1 MKYSHRLVV
10 MLLLAE
16 SLRAGAAV
24 PLSQAVTLDQPVRA
38 RDEVL
43 TLSIM
48 NPPADVKEDKR
59 WVRLERDA
67 QTFVLVAQYSAP
79 DKDHDRGTV
88 SVQLTPPPDP
98 NAAAGAPPPE
108 LPLGDYTVVAE
119 LNDTPYPPVQK
130 LKIAPPGNPSVHL
143 EPFSPA
149 TADHTGRAF
158 FSDSMDA
165 ISKSAKPEPVVS
177 LALRGSGFQISNHKS
192 DNRILINNIA
202 QEIEWGDCSKPDLG
216 VAGSPVPRKVIAQAI
231 SPTELDLCRLPVPAN
246 GQILIRAGLGDDFS
260 DPQLF
265 RVFSMGKWSV
275 TTRAALVALA
285 LALLPLLLLSFLP
298 RGSRIERQS
307 YKLRLL
313 FLDPETDTYSLS
325 KLQFYLWTV
334 AALFGY
340 AYLFISRV
348 FVQHGDW
355 PDIPGNL
362 PGIIAIAAGTSVSSQ
377 FITVAKGSKGSGP
390 MYPGFADLITSGG
403 VVAPDRVQMLLW
415 TFFGVG
421 AFIVCVVR
429 LYPGTVDSLPT
440 IPDGLMYLMG
450 LSSAGYLGG
459 KLARKAGPVISEID
473 ITPPDP
479 DDVVISGADQGPPP
493 PGPNLLAAID
503 SATGGMNALKKP
515 ANANAN
521 AAIAAV
527 SKAIAAAS
535 TAQTLANFDS
545 LLTTLAQL
553 RSTAEQA
560 ASQASQDYSQASAE
574 ARATAA
580 LDANTAQG
588 AAALLQDFS
597 ADITSAIAVAA
608 AAAAPLQPP
617 PGPGLSARTVIVRG
631 TNLSSEA
638 LLEIDNVDFPYRM
651 LVNSEGKQ
659 LPDVLI
665 RDDSDPQMAR
675 ALRFTIDPSRL
686 AEQDLVQLRKWFTA
700 KGPHSFTLTNP
711 DGQAAELGFSLPP
724 GTAQK

>member
-1 MKYSHRLVV
+1 
-10 MLLLAE
+10 MLLLVE
-16 SLRAGAAV
+16 SLHAGAAV

-48 NPPADVKEDKR
+48 NPPADVKEDQR
-59 WVRLERDA
+59 WVRLERDG
-67 QTFVLVAQYSAP
+67 QTFVIAAQYLAP
-79 DKDHDRGTV
+79 DKEHDRGTV
-88 SVQLTPPPDP
+88 SVQLTPPPEAS
-98 NAAAGAPPPE
+98 AAAGAHAPE

-119 LNDTPYPPVQK
+119 LNDTPYPPAQK

-149 TADHTGRAF
+149 TADHTARAF
-158 FSDSMDA
+158 FSDSMDV
-165 ISKSAKPEPVVS
+165 ISKAAKAEPVVS
-177 LALRGSGFQISNHKS
+177 VALRGAGFQTGNHSS

-202 QEIEWGDCSKPDLG
+202 QDIEWGDCSKPDLG
-216 VAGSPVPRKVIAQAI
+216 GAGSPVPRRVIAQAV
-231 SPTELDLCRLPVPAN
+231 SSSELDLCRLTVPAN
-246 GQILIRAGLGDDFS
+246 GQILIRAGLGDDFTE
-260 DPQLF
+260 PQLF
-265 RVFSMGKWSV
+265 RVFSLGKWAV
-275 TTRAALVALA
+275 TVRAAIIALA

-298 RGSRIERQS
+298 RGSRIEHQS

-340 AYLFISRV
+340 AYLFISKV
-348 FVQHGDW
+348 FVQNGDW
-355 PDIPGNL
+355 PDIPGTL

-377 FITVAKGSKGSGP
+377 FITVSKGSKGSGP
-390 MYPGFADLITSGG
+390 IYPGFADLITSGG

-421 AFIVCVVR
+421 AFIVSIVH

-459 KLARKAGPVISEID
+459 KLARKAGPVINEID
-473 ITPPDP
+473 IAPPDP
-479 DDVVISGADQGPPP
+479 DEVVISVADQGPPP
-493 PGPNLLAAID
+493 AGPNLTAAIN
-503 SATGGMNALKKP
+503 SATTGMSALQQP
-515 ANANAN
+515 ANASAI
-521 AAIAAV
+521 AAIGAV

-535 TAQTLANFDS
+535 TAQTLANFDN
-545 LLTTLAQL
+545 LLITLAQL

-560 ASQASQDYSQASAE
+560 ATQASQDYSQASQE
-574 ARATAA
+574 ARTAA
-580 LDANTAQG
+580 AQDANTAQS

-617 PGPGLSARTVIVRG
+617 PGPGLSTRTIILRG

-638 LLEIDNVDFPYRM
+638 LLEIDNLDFPYRM
-651 LVNSEGKQ
+651 LVNSDGKQ

-700 KGPHSFTLTNP
+700 KGQHTFTLTNP

>member
-1 MKYSHRLVV
+1 MKYSRRLVV

-16 SLRAGAAV
+16 SVRAGAAV
-24 PLSQAVTLDQPVRA
+24 PLSQDVTLDQPIRA

-43 TLSIM
+43 TLSITK
-48 NPPADVKEDKR
+48 PPAQVTQAR
-59 WVRLERDA
+59 VSLERDA
-67 QTFVLVAQYSAP
+67 RKITLMEAQYTPP
-79 DKDHDRGTV
+79 DKDHDRGTI
-88 SVQLTPPPDP
+88 SVQLTPAPDK
-98 NAAAGAPPPE
+98 NAADGAAAPE
-108 LPLGDYTVVAE
+108 LPLGNYTVAAE
-119 LNDTPYPPVQK
+119 LDGTPYPPNQK

-149 TADHTGRAF
+149 TADQTAHAF
-158 FSDSMDA
+158 FSDSLDA
-165 ISKSAKPEPVVS
+165 ITRSAKAEPVVS
-177 LALRGSGFQISNHKS
+177 LRLQGSGFQISDHKS
-192 DNRILINNIA
+192 DNRVLINNIA
-202 QEIEWGDCSKPDLG
+202 QEIQWGDCSRPDLG
-216 VAGSPVPRKVIAQAI
+216 AAGSPVARQVIAQAI
-231 SPTELDLCRLPVPAN
+231 SSTELDLCRVPIPAD
-246 GQILIRAGLGDDFS
+246 GQLLIRAGLGDDFS
-260 DPQLF
+260 EPQRF
-265 RVFSMGKWSV
+265 QVFSLGTWAV
-275 TTRAALVALA
+275 TLRAGIVALA

-298 RGSRIERQS
+298 RGSIIERES

-355 PDIPGNL
+355 PDLPGNL

-377 FITVAKGSKGSGP
+377 FITVSKGSKGSGTI
-390 MYPGFADLITSGG
+390 YPGFADLITSGG

-421 AFIVCVVR
+421 AFIVSVVR
-429 LYPGTVDSLPT
+429 LYPGTVNTLPT

-459 KLARKAGPVISEID
+459 KLARKAGPVINEID

-479 DDVVISGADQGPPP
+479 DDAPPSAAVQGSPPP
-493 PGPNLLAAID
+493 SPNLLAAID
-503 SATGGMNALKKP
+503 SAKVALGTLSTP
-515 ANANAN
+515 ANAGAN
-521 AAIAAV
+521 AAIGAV

-535 TAQTLANFDS
+535 TAQTLASFDN
-545 LLTTLAQL
+545 LLTSLAQL

-560 ASQASQDYSQASAE
+560 ASQASQDYTQASPE
-574 ARATAA
+574 ARNTAA
-580 LDANTAQG
+580 QDAHTAQS

-597 ADITSAIAVAA
+597 ADITNAIAVAA
-608 AAAAPLQPP
+608 AAAAPQQPS
-617 PGPGLSARTVIVRG
+617 PGPGLNTRSLAVRG
-631 TNLSSEA
+631 TNLSTEA
-638 LLEIDNVDFPYRM
+638 LLQIDHVDLPYRM
-651 LVNSEGKQ
+651 LINSEGKQ

-665 RDDSDPQMAR
+665 RDDSNPQTAR

-700 KGPHSFTLTNP
+700 KGQHTFTLTNP